1 MTGRL
6 EKIIRRVKELKDLA
20 SRATPGPWHV
30 VHRHVGFSPNHDECA
45 GLGLEIAEVPVPDRG
60 QFAKGADAQLA
71 AAAPEMV
78 ELLEELLEIVQSGEC
93 EGR

>member
-1 MTGRL
+1 
-6 EKIIRRVKELKDLA
+6 
-20 SRATPGPWHV
+20 
-30 VHRHVGFSPNHDECA
+30 
-45 GLGLEIAEVPVPDRG
+45 LEIAEVPVPDRG

-93 EGR
+93 KGR